1 MTNGTWLFNLQWQ
14 PLTIIVLWTPVSS
27 TVNDWQLD
35 RNGENAHPKIGGW
48 LILCAVWLVLYPV
61 QTLVSLIT
69 ELIPAVTPENWSML
83 TSPASPGYHSFWAPL
98 EVAELVGNVFFFVF
112 AVCLVVFFFQQKKYV
127 PTLAI
132 VFLIAY
138 IFFVGVDFFVT
149 YFVIFRGSSIKM
161 DAIINLVRSLAA
173 GLIWIPYFIF
183 SRRVRRTFVN

>member
-1 MTNGTWLFNLQWQ
+1 M
-14 PLTIIVLWTPVSS
+14 SS
-27 TVNDWQLD
+27 TVNDGQLD

-83 TSPASPGYHSFWAPL
+83 TSPTSPGYHSFWAPL
-98 EVAELVGNVFFFVF
+98 VVVELAGNAFFLVF
-112 AVCLVVFFFQQKKYV
+112 AVCLAMLFFRQQKCV

-132 VFLIAY
+132 VFLVANI
-138 IFFVGVDFFVT
+138 IFVSFDFFT
-149 YFVIFRGSSIKM
+149 THFIILRASPIKM
-161 DAIINLVRSLAA
+161 DAITNLVRSAAA

-183 SRRVRRTFVN
+183 SGRVRRTFVN